1 MKLVLFAIDHLD
13 DALEL
18 VAGALEWVIDHPE
31 ATLQIAASIAG
42 SSLIS
47 EASRNKVVQWTCV
60 NGEFEGVTVSMQK
73 TSKIGLN
80 VDPVGV
86 GLGIGFDLSYS
97 VSEKQKEME
106 YAPRR
111 PMLSFLAKA
120 EAFIAGEKGHGSVGG
135 GEAFKNWLAKN
146 LRAVENLLKSLNSPA
161 TAQRQAKIYGDAL
174 ARVAGEEDLRGE
186 LQKAWEVATGLPE
199 DAAPDKMV
207 DAAYKLLVSLV
218 HAYKFG

>member
-1 MKLVLFAIDHLD
+1 M
-13 DALEL
+13 E
-18 VAGALEWVIDHPE
+18 
-31 ATLQIAASIAG
+31 
-42 SSLIS
+42 
-47 EASRNKVVQWTCV
+47 R
-60 NGEFEGVTVSMQK
+60 
-73 TSKIGLN
+73 TSKIGVN

-86 GLGIGFDLSYS
+86 GLGVGFDLSYS

-120 EAFIAGEKGHGSVGG
+120 EAFIAGEKGLRGSVGG

-161 TAQRQAKIYGDAL
+161 TAQKQAKIRDDAL
-174 ARVAGEEDLRGE
+174 ARVAGEEDLRDE
-186 LQKAWEVATGLPE
+186 LQKAWDVATGLPE
-199 DAAPDKMV
+199 DATPDKMV

-218 HAYKFG
+218 HAYKYTPEQAA